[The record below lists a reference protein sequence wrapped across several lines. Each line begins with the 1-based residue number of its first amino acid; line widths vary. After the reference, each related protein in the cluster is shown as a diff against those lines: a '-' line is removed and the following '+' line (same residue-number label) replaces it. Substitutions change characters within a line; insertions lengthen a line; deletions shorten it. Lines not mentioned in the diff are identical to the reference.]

1 MMQQI
6 PIPYPSK
13 RAITDIGVK
22 DEQRGGGGGGKK
34 KKIIQR
40 VDARVNLELTL
51 TDRPR
56 WIQCIG
62 DVKTSFLIR
71 PYIGTRMSARPI
83 NLVLS
88 REMSRN
94 EDAKRTCL
102 SKSTLL
108 MSALP
113 LSFLLFIEM

>member
-56 WIQCIG
+56 
-62 DVKTSFLIR
+62 
-71 PYIGTRMSARPI
+71 
-83 NLVLS
+83 
-88 REMSRN
+88 
-94 EDAKRTCL
+94 
-102 SKSTLL
+102 
-108 MSALP
+108 
-113 LSFLLFIEM
+113 

>member
-6 PIPYPSK
+6 PISYPSK

-22 DEQRGGGGGGKK
+22 DEQRGGGGGGGGGKV
-34 KKIIQR
+34 IQR

-51 TDRPR
+51 TVRPR

-83 NLVLS
+83 NLVFS

-113 LSFLLFIEM
+113 LGLLFIEM